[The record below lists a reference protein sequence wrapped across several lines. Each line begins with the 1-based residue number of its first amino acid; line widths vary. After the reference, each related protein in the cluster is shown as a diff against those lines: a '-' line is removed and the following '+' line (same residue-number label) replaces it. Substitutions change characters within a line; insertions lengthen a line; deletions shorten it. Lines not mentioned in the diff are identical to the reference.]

1 MKVLITG
8 GAGFIGSEM
17 VRQLADTS
25 HDVYVL
31 DALTYAGNFAAIEP
45 FLKSDKFAQIDIR
58 KPSVVSNFF
67 AQNQF
72 DSVVNFAAE
81 THVDNSIQNPGIFL
95 ETNLIGTFNLLEA
108 ARKHKFRFL
117 QISTDEVY
125 GSIGE
130 GEFSEEDKLDPSS
143 PYSASKAAAELLLQS
158 YIKTYSVNALG
169 VRCSNNYGRFQ
180 NSEKFIPTLIRKMNN
195 GENLPIYGTGKNVRE
210 WIHVSD
216 SVQGILKVLSDGETG
231 EFYNISSGEFLEN
244 LDVARKVIQFF
255 GGDDGCIQFVEDRL
269 GHDFRY
275 AIDSTKIREE
285 LGWKPL
291 VTFETGLIE
300 TIKWYIENPEYL
312 GESARPL

>member
-17 VRQLADTS
+17 VRQLAETS
-25 HDVYVL
+25 HDVHVL
-31 DALTYAGNFAAIEP
+31 DSLTYAGNFAAIEP
-45 FLKSDKFAQIDIR
+45 VLNPDHFAEIDIR
-58 KPSVVSNFF
+58 DSSAISKYFDL
-67 AQNQF
+67 NQF

-81 THVDNSIQNPGIFL
+81 THVDNSIQNPEIFL
-95 ETNLIGTFNLLEA
+95 ETNVLGTLNLLEE

-169 VRCSNNYGRFQ
+169 VRCSNNYGNFQ
-180 NSEKFIPTLIRKMNN
+180 NSEKLIPTLIRGMKK
-195 GENLPIYGTGKNVRE
+195 GEKLPIYGSGKNVRE

-216 SVQGILKVLSDGETG
+216 SVQGIINVLDHGKNG
-231 EFYNISSGEFLEN
+231 EFYNISSSEFLEN
-244 LDVARKVIQFF
+244 LDVARKIIQYF
-255 GGDDGCIQFVEDRL
+255 GGNDDCIEFVQDRL

-275 AIDSTKIREE
+275 AIDSTKIRKE
-285 LGWKPL
+285 LGWKPR
-291 VTFETGLIE
+291 VSFEQGLSE

-312 GESARPL
+312 EEKALP